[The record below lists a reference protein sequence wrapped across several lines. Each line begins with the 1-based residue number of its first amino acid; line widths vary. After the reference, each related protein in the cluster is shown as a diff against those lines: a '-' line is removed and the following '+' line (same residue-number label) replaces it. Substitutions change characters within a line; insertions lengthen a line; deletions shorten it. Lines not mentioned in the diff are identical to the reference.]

1 MLERVTV
8 VEHSR
13 PFPLSCALPRRRV
26 LQFLPAALGLAAL
39 PAAGRAAPPR
49 AAVLNKQD
57 YDDVL
62 RIQAYLNDIR
72 TLQSRFQQFTP
83 EGGTSSGMM
92 WLERPGRLR
101 IEYDPPVPILI
112 VATGGE
118 IYYYDKKLQ
127 QLSRTETERTPAWF
141 LLRPQIRLGGE
152 VTITRFERTPG
163 ALRLTMVETQKPDDG
178 RLTVVMSDKPLEL
191 KQWTVVDAQAKEVT
205 VTLNDPHFNGPLNP
219 NLFYWTD
226 PRPTG
231 GG

>member
-1 MLERVTV
+1 VI
-8 VEHSR
+8 EHWPSLSLR
-13 PFPLSCALPRRRV
+13 RPLSRRRLLV
-26 LQFLPAALGLAAL
+26 FLPAAFGIAAL
-39 PAAGRAAPPR
+39 PAIARSAPPK

-83 EGGTSSGMM
+83 DGGLSGGTM
-92 WLERPGRLR
+92 WLERPGKLR

-127 QLSRTETERTPAWF
+127 QLSRTETDRTPAWF
-141 LLRPQIRLGGE
+141 LLRPQIRLGGD
-152 VTITRFERTPG
+152 VTITRFERAPG
-163 ALRLTMVETQKPDDG
+163 ALRLTMVETEKPDDG
-178 RLTVVMSDKPLEL
+178 RLTVVLSDKPLEL
-191 KQWTVVDAQAKEVT
+191 RQWTVVDAQAKEVT

-231 GG
+231 SR